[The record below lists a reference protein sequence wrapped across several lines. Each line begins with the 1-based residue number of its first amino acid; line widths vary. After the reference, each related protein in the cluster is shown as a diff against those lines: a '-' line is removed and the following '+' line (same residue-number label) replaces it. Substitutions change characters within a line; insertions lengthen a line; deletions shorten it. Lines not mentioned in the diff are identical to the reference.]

1 MTRRGPNP
9 AFSQRPRG
17 VCRLLIRIGVLGLLL
32 LAPRTTNAVDA
43 SPTAILTNPDRFDG
57 KSVMI
62 RGTITNL
69 HETVSRRGN
78 PYYTF
83 DLSDGT
89 RTIRVFSFGTAP
101 CRSGMATVEG
111 TFDQVKHVGSRTF
124 RNEVTAS
131 QVTCR

>member
-1 MTRRGPNP
+1 MTRSGPSP

-17 VCRLLIRIGVLGLLL
+17 VCRLLIIVGVLGFLL
-32 LAPRTTNAVDA
+32 LAPRTASALEA

-62 RGTITNL
+62 RGSITNL

-101 CRSGMATVEG
+101 CRSGTVTAEG
-111 TFDQVKHVGSRTF
+111 TFDQVKHVGNRTF

>member
-1 MTRRGPNP
+1 MTRRAPSL

-17 VCRLLIRIGVLGLLL
+17 VCRLLIAIVAFGLLL
-32 LAPRTTNAVDA
+32 AAPPTTSALDA
-43 SPTAILTNPDRFDG
+43 SSTAILANPDRFDG
-57 KSVMI
+57 KTVTI
-62 RGTITNL
+62 RGTITNVR
-69 HETVSRRGN
+69 ETVSRRGN

-89 RTIRVFSFGTAP
+89 RSIRVFSFGTAP
-101 CRSGMATVEG
+101 CRVGMATVEG
-111 TFDQVKHVGSRTF
+111 TFDKVKHVGGRTF